1 MSKKSKKRNE
11 RIEVLEQKDI
21 KKQNKVLF
29 ETKQCFCCGEI
40 FEVYPYI
47 EKNPEHIASNNL
59 PWMPYGSYFIKVE
72 DFTALQYGV
81 LCSKCT
87 EAPLAKRVKTISG
100 ETTDKLNSENE
111 EYNQQKNLIR

>member
-72 DFTALQYGV
+72 DFTEQW
-81 LCSKCT
+81 
-87 EAPLAKRVKTISG
+87 SG
-100 ETTDKLNSENE
+100 ECIFIKKPFSLKEAN
-111 EYNQQKNLIR
+111 KKFNLF